1 MSSHIEQPSYGDLL
15 DTVRG
20 LQRYARAARQ
30 YLPLYLGTNLVEL
43 STDALDL
50 VLRAECVQED
60 AASALTAVDV
70 ETMYQQSIAAENLID
85 ATEYQYGDEARGHI
99 NIEEGK
105 E

>member
-30 YLPLYLGTNLVEL
+30 YLPLHLGTNLVEL

-60 AASALTAVDV
+60 AASSLTDVD
-70 ETMYQQSIAAENLID
+70 IENMWQGSHVNL
-85 ATEYQYGDEARGHI
+85 
-99 NIEEGK
+99 EEGK
-105 E
+105 A

>member
-30 YLPLYLGTNLVEL
+30 YLPLHLGTNLVEL

-50 VLRAECVQED
+50 VLRAECVRED
-60 AASALTAVDV
+60 VTSSLTDVDV
-70 ETMYQQSIAAENLID
+70 ENMWQGSHVNL
-85 ATEYQYGDEARGHI
+85 
-99 NIEEGK
+99 EEEK
-105 E
+105 A

>member
-1 MSSHIEQPSYGDLL
+1 MSTHIEQPSYSDLL

-30 YLPLYLGTNLVEL
+30 YLPLHLGTNLVEL

-60 AASALTAVDV
+60 AASSLTDVD
-70 ETMYQQSIAAENLID
+70 IENMWQGSHVNL
-85 ATEYQYGDEARGHI
+85 
-99 NIEEGK
+99 EEGK
-105 E
+105 A

>member
-1 MSSHIEQPSYGDLL
+1 MSTHIEQPSYGDLL

-30 YLPLYLGTNLVEL
+30 YLPLHLGTNLVEL

-60 AASALTAVDV
+60 AASSLTDVD
-70 ETMYQQSIAAENLID
+70 IENMWQGSHVNL
-85 ATEYQYGDEARGHI
+85 
-99 NIEEGK
+99 EEGK
-105 E
+105 A

>member
-1 MSSHIEQPSYGDLL
+1 MSTHIEQPSYGDLL

-30 YLPLYLGTNLVEL
+30 YLPLHLGTNLVEL
-43 STDALDL
+43 STAAVDL

-70 ETMYQQSIAAENLID
+70 ELMYQEEQ
-85 ATEYQYGDEARGHI
+85 ARGHI

-105 E
+105 V